1 MISNIT
7 AHEPSNKGLIRSIV
21 IGAAIIA
28 MLLFGI

>member
-7 AHEPSNKGLIRSIV
+7 IYEPSNKGLIRSV
-21 IGAAIIA
+21 LIGAAIIA

>member
-7 AHEPSNKGLIRSIV
+7 VYESGNKGLIRSIIV
-21 IGAAIIA
+21 GAAIIA